1 MSSPTISIDAAAR
14 RKRMFGQLSSKTR
27 LTAAVLGLSALVL
40 AVWLGVRQGAG
51 GDGQQ
56 WVTARASRG
65 DLEDTTTALGTFQP
79 RDFVDVG
86 TQVSGQLRRIFV
98 EIGDTVTQ
106 GQLLAE
112 IDPTIYAARVDADR
126 AQLQSLRAQ
135 LTEKQA
141 QFALAKEQYDRQ
153 TRMRRAQATSEE
165 AFQTAETA
173 WKTTQAQI
181 AQLRA
186 QIQQVES
193 NLRADE
199 ANLGYTRI
207 YAPMAGTVVSQPA
220 RQGQTLNATQLA
232 PVIVR
237 VADLSTMT
245 VWTQVSEAVVNKLRI
260 GQDVYFT
267 TLGQPDRRW
276 YSNLRQ
282 ILPTPEIINNVVLY
296 DALFDVPNPDGTL
309 GIQMS
314 AQVFFIHDSVKDA
327 ILIPAAALA
336 VAEARERAAA
346 KGPRKAKDRGAGAE
360 SGDKNVATILVMK
373 NGKPE
378 PRTVTTGVKNRVQ
391 VQIVSGLE
399 AGEEVVIG
407 SRRLDGARAGAA
419 KQSQPG
425 TPMVRPRI

>member
-1 MSSPTISIDAAAR
+1 MFGPLAQLSPRTRLIAAA
-14 RKRMFGQLSSKTR
+14 FGL
-27 LTAAVLGLSALVL
+27 AALAL
-40 AVWLGVRQGAG
+40 AAWLGFRQSAG
-51 GDGQQ
+51 GDAQQ
-56 WVTARASRG
+56 WVVARAQLG

-98 EIGDTVTQ
+98 EIGDTVAQ

-112 IDPTIYAARVDADR
+112 IDPTIYATRVDAGR
-126 AQLQSLRAQ
+126 AQLQSLHAQ

-141 QFALAKEQYDRQ
+141 QFALAKELYDRQ

-165 AFQTAETA
+165 AFQNAETA
-173 WKTTQAQI
+173 WKTTQAQV

-193 NLRADE
+193 NLRGDE

-220 RQGQTLNATQLA
+220 RQGQTLNASQLA
-232 PVIVR
+232 PVILR
-237 VADLSTMT
+237 IADLSTMT
-245 VWTQVSEAVVNKLRI
+245 VWTQVSEADVNKLRI

-276 YSNLRQ
+276 YGNLRQ
-282 ILPTPEIINNVVLY
+282 ILPTPEVISNVVLY
-296 DALFDVPNPDGTL
+296 DALFDVPNPDGSL

-314 AQVFFIHDSVKDA
+314 AQVFFVHDSVKDA

-336 VAEARERAAA
+336 VAEARER
-346 KGPRKAKDRGAGAE
+346 DRGAAKASRKKKDGGADA
-360 SGDKNVATILVMK
+360 GPRDKNAATILVMK
-373 NGKPE
+373 GGKPE
-378 PRTVTTGVKNRVQ
+378 PRQVTTGVKNRVQ
-391 VQIVSGLE
+391 AQIVSGLE

-407 SRRLDGARAGAA
+407 FRQSDGARGGAA

-425 TPMVRPRI
+425 APMVRPRI

>member
-1 MSSPTISIDAAAR
+1 
-14 RKRMFGQLSSKTR
+14 MFGQLSPRTH
-27 LTAAVLGLSALVL
+27 LIAAAFGLSALAL
-40 AVWLGVRQGAG
+40 AVWLGFRESAG
-51 GDGQQ
+51 GDGQS
-56 WVTARASRG
+56 WVTARAQLG

-86 TQVSGQLRRIFV
+86 TQVSGQLRRVFV
-98 EIGDTVTQ
+98 QIGDTVAQ

-112 IDPTIYAARVDADR
+112 IDPTIYITRVDAGR
-126 AQLQSLRAQ
+126 AQLQNLHAQ

-141 QFALAKEQYDRQ
+141 QFALAKEQYERQ

-165 AFQTAETA
+165 AYQSAETA

-193 NLRADE
+193 NLRGDE

-207 YAPMAGTVVSQPA
+207 HAPMSGTVVSQPA
-220 RQGQTLNATQLA
+220 RQGQTLNASQLA
-232 PVIVR
+232 PVILR
-237 VADLSTMT
+237 IADLSTMT
-245 VWTQVSEAVVNKLRI
+245 VWTQVSEADVNKLRI

-276 YSNLRQ
+276 YGNLHQ
-282 ILPTPEIINNVVLY
+282 ILPTPEVINNVVLY
-296 DALFDVPNPDGTL
+296 DALFDVPNPDGSL

-314 AQVFFIHDSVKDA
+314 AQVFFVHEAVKDA

-336 VAEARERAAA
+336 VAEARER
-346 KGPRKAKDRGAGAE
+346 DRGAAKASRKKKDDGA
-360 SGDKNVATILVMK
+360 GAGPRDKNAATILVMK
-373 NGKPE
+373 GGKPE
-378 PRTVTTGVKNRVQ
+378 PRPVTTGVKNRVQ
-391 VQIVSGLE
+391 AQVVSGLE

-407 SRRLDGARAGAA
+407 FRQPEGARGGAA
-419 KQSQPG
+419 KQSEPG
-425 TPMVRPRI
+425 RPMIRPRI

>member
-1 MSSPTISIDAAAR
+1 MLAA
-14 RKRMFGQLSSKTR
+14 FGSKTR
-27 LTAAVLGLSALVL
+27 LAAAALGLVVL
-40 AVWLGVRQGAG
+40 ALGLWFALRAG
-51 GDGQQ
+51 EGPGGQA
-56 WVTARASRG
+56 WITARAQVG

-86 TQVSGQLRRIFV
+86 TQVSGQLRKIHV

-135 LTEKQA
+135 LTERQA
-141 QFALAKEQYDRQ
+141 QAALAKEQYDRQ
-153 TRMRRAQATSEE
+153 TRMRRAGATSEE

-181 AQLRA
+181 ASLRA
-186 QIQQVES
+186 QIEKVES
-193 NLRADE
+193 DLRAGE

-237 VADLSTMT
+237 IADLSTMT
-245 VWTQVSEAVVNKLRI
+245 VWTQVSEADVNKLRV

-276 YSNLRQ
+276 TGNLRQ
-282 ILPTPEIINNVVLY
+282 VMPTPEVINNVVLY
-296 DALFDVPNPDGTL
+296 NALFDVPNPDGSL

-314 AQVFFIHDSVKDA
+314 AQVFFVHDSVKNA
-327 ILIPAAALA
+327 VLVPIAALA
-336 VAEARERAAA
+336 AGASGGRAPGAA
-346 KGPRKAKDRGAGAE
+346 KGTRTRSDAAQPE
-360 SGDKNVATILVMK
+360 SGDKNAATLLVMK

-378 PRTVTTGVKNRVQ
+378 PRRVVVGVRNRVQ
-391 VQIVSGLE
+391 AQIVSGL
-399 AGEEVVIG
+399 AADEEVVIG
-407 SRRLDGARAGAA
+407 TRSADGAKGGAA
-419 KQSQPG
+419 KASSPG
-425 TPMVRPRI
+425 APMVRPRL

>member
-1 MSSPTISIDAAAR
+1 MIAAL
-14 RKRMFGQLSSKTR
+14 GSKTR
-27 LTAAVLGLSALVL
+27 LTAAALGLAAL
-40 AVWLGVRQGAG
+40 ALGLWFALRPGEG
-51 GDGQQ
+51 RDGQA
-56 WVTARASRG
+56 WVTARAQIG

-86 TQVSGQLRRIFV
+86 TQVSGQLRRIHV

-135 LTEKQA
+135 LTERQA
-141 QFALAKEQYDRQ
+141 QAALAKEQYDRQ
-153 TRMRRAQATSEE
+153 TRMRRAGATSEE

-181 AQLRA
+181 ASLRA
-186 QIQQVES
+186 QIEQVES

-199 ANLGYTRI
+199 ANLGYTKI

-245 VWTQVSEAVVNKLRI
+245 VWTQVSEADVNKLRI

-276 YSNLRQ
+276 TGNLRQ
-282 ILPTPEIINNVVLY
+282 IMPTPEVINNVVLY
-296 DALFDVPNPDGTL
+296 NALFDVPNPDGSL

-314 AQVFFIHDSVKDA
+314 AQVFFVHDSVKNA
-327 ILIPAAALA
+327 VLVPVAALA
-336 VAEARERAAA
+336 AGAGRERAPGAA
-346 KGPRKAKDRGAGAE
+346 KGMRAKSDAARSE
-360 SGDKNVATILVMK
+360 SGDKNASTLLVMK

-378 PRTVTTGVKNRVQ
+378 PRRVVVGVRNRVQ
-391 VQIVSGLE
+391 AQIVSGLE

-407 SRRLDGARAGAA
+407 ARSANGAKGGGAA
-419 KQSQPG
+419 KASSPG
-425 TPMVRPRI
+425 APMVRPRL